1 MPKLFSYIM
10 WALVIYFMIRII
22 LLSQKNG
29 KTKGL
34 IEVIRFVD
42 DENQFND
49 RIIALEDQFRDKNVE
64 FFQKTQVLKLWGAAN
79 HGRTTSFSSVLEKLQ
94 PEKLIQHNKGTSI
107 AENED
112 SFFYLYISI
121 PNILYGQNQ
130 LELME
135 ELFQKLSSI
144 SEQLSSEMVVQ
155 LGLQAKKYYQ
165 GQEDFGKS
173 FYQSILEGDY
183 ETLTYSKNMISVY
196 KSVCSSL
203 LAKIAQEE
211 NDIEGLKAQ
220 METVNH
226 FNTLGVGQRF
236 LNHLSFQMPKEEV
249 KEESSEET
257 MNETMGMEKLTDP
270 QDENKK

>member
-79 HGRTTSFSSVLEKLQ
+79 HGRITSFSSVLEKLQ

-107 AENED
+107 GENED

-257 MNETMGMEKLTDP
+257 MNETMVMEKLTDP

>member
-1 MPKLFSYIM
+1 M

-107 AENED
+107 GENED

-135 ELFQKLSSI
+135 KLFQKLSSI

-257 MNETMGMEKLTDP
+257 MNETMVMEKLTDP

>member
-94 PEKLIQHNKGTSI
+94 LEKLIQHNKGTSI
-107 AENED
+107 GENED

-135 ELFQKLSSI
+135 KLFQKLSSI

-257 MNETMGMEKLTDP
+257 MNETMVMEKLTDP

>member
-1 MPKLFSYIM
+1 MC
-10 WALVIYFMIRII
+10 IRDR
-22 LLSQKNG
+22 
-29 KTKGL
+29 

-79 HGRTTSFSSVLEKLQ
+79 HGRITSFSSVLEKLQ

-107 AENED
+107 GENED

-257 MNETMGMEKLTDP
+257 MNETMVMEKLTDP

>member
-79 HGRTTSFSSVLEKLQ
+79 HGRITSFSSVLEKLQ

-107 AENED
+107 GENED

-257 MNETMGMEKLTDP
+257 MNETMVMEQLTDP